1 MQASMTTCAEA
12 DRYDIDVRMLDALL
26 GAPPSG
32 PGSIMRVLR
41 HIEDA
46 FGYLPRTA
54 LGELSRRH
62 GLPPAAVYGLAALHT
77 RVRRHPQA
85 RAVVR
90 VCSGRLCHVT
100 DTEAIV
106 RAVVEELGIAVGEE
120 SLDGRVML
128 RRITCAQCDGLSP
141 VTVLAANSD
150 PGRDRPCEERA
161 SGGATGATRRSHR
174 SSDPG
179 HREAARR

>member
-1 MQASMTTCAEA
+1 MQASTTCTEA
-12 DRYDIDVRMLDALL
+12 DRYDIDTRMLDALL
-26 GAPPSG
+26 AARPSG

-41 HIEDA
+41 RIEDA

-62 GLPPAAVYGLAALHT
+62 GVPLAAVYGLAALHT

-85 RAVVR
+85 QAVVR
-90 VCSGRLCHVT
+90 VCSGRLCHVP
-100 DTEAIV
+100 DTEAIE
-106 RAVVEELGIAVGEE
+106 RAVVDELGIAVGEE
-120 SLDGRVML
+120 SIDGRVKL

-150 PGRDRPCEERA
+150 PSRDRPCEDRRA
-161 SGGATGATRRSHR
+161 SSGAAGATRRPCR

-179 HREAARR
+179 PREAARR